1 MYLKEKYDVND
12 PNLKFGLGVIRGLA
26 KRYLIVYISHRRIND
41 WLIMYYF
48 AELVIFHPNRCIYI
62 IFTLI
67 KYK

>member
-1 MYLKEKYDVND
+1 MIQIW
-12 PNLKFGLGVIRGLA
+12 GVIRGLTESTC
-26 KRYLIVYISHRRIND
+26 VYIRIND

>member
-12 PNLKFGLGVIRGLA
+12 PNLRFGLGVIRGLTEGT
-26 KRYLIVYISHRRIND
+26 RVYISHRRIND